1 MSNNQLKI
9 LIGIDFDDTA
19 ASALFWALSIAEKSG
34 AELHLAHIVKGALTA
49 PADLILDGVKDLPE
63 GRSAYERM
71 QRMAETVG
79 GKVAAKIHLRI
90 GDPIEGLLAV
100 VRDVRPD
107 FLVMGRHSRGRIAR
121 AFIGSVSARLAAEC
135 PVPILLAPLP
145 GSEKNLEEPPGP
157 PPAADEGMPAVGRAV
172 VDTYGGDS
180 GVGTSPAGSGM
191 GGVNAELRVR
201 Y

>member
-34 AELHLAHIVKGALTA
+34 AELHLAHIVKGAITA
-49 PADLILDGVKDLPE
+49 PADLILKDATNLPE
-63 GRSAYERM
+63 GRSAYERV
-71 QRMAETVG
+71 QRLAETIG
-79 GKVAAKIHLRI
+79 GKVPAKIHLRI

-107 FLVMGRHSRGRIAR
+107 FLVMGRHNRGRIAR
-121 AFIGSVSARLAAEC
+121 AFIGSVSSRLAAEC
-135 PVPILLAPLP
+135 PVPTLLAPLM
-145 GSEKNLEEPPGP
+145 GTEKNLEEPAGP
-157 PPAADEGMPAVGRAV
+157 PPAADAGMPAVGRAV
-172 VDTYGGDS
+172 VDTYGDHS
-180 GVGTSPAGSGM
+180 GVGTSPAGVGG
-191 GGVNAELRVR
+191 GGVNPELRVR

>member
-19 ASALFWALSIAEKSG
+19 AAALFWALSIAEKSG
-34 AELHLAHIVKGALTA
+34 AELHLAHIVKGELTA
-49 PADLILDGVKDLPE
+49 PADMILNEVADLPE
-63 GRSAYERM
+63 GRRAYERVEHLA
-71 QRMAETVG
+71 QSLG
-79 GKVAAKIHLRI
+79 GKVSAKIHVRI
-90 GDPIEGLLAV
+90 GNPLEGLLAV

-107 FLVMGRHSRGRIAR
+107 FLVMGRHNRGRIAR

-172 VDTYGGDS
+172 VDTYGDNS
-180 GVGTSPAGSGM
+180 GLGTSPAGSGM